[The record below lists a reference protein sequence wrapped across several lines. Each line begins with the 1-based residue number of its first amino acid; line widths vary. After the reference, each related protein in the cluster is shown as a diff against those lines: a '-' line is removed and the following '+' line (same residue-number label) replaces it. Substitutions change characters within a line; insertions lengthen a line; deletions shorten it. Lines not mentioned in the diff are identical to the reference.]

1 MAYGL
6 QAPSNWGMNYG
17 GQNAPPSNIDYL
29 NGMDLASDGYPNSGI
44 PNIGRLSYGQTMGG
58 NPAQPSGGGL
68 FSSLGQWGK
77 DSGFLGST
85 KDGIKTEGWG
95 GAALGAANSI
105 FSAYMGMKQYG
116 LAKEQFAFN
125 KDMTTRN
132 FNAQA
137 NLTNSHM
144 ADRQSARRAAGEN
157 VQDVAG
163 YLNQY
168 GVKKV

>member
-6 QAPSNWGMNYG
+6 KAPSNWGMNYG
-17 GQNAPPSNIDYL
+17 SQNVPSGNADYL
-29 NGMDLASDGYPNSGI
+29 NSMDLASDGYPNSGI
-44 PNIGRLSYGQTMGG
+44 PNVGGLSYGQSMGG
-58 NPAQPSGGGL
+58 GATAAAGSPWYKSL
-68 FSSLGQWGK
+68 FDSKDDKGITTQGMLG
-77 DSGFLGST
+77 T
-85 KDGIKTEGWG
+85 GIS
-95 GAALGAANSI
+95 AAGSI
-105 FSAYMGMKQYG
+105 FNAYMGMKQYG

-137 NLTNSHM
+137 NLTNSHL

-157 VQDVAG
+157 VADPAS
-163 YLNQY
+163 YMREY